1 MPSGAQKLAAQ
12 LLDRTAKGL
21 PDWPL
26 AAITAVSAT
35 GGTDGQ
41 ALCTVSYHGASLNLP
56 HFSQYT
62 PVVGHVV
69 VLIRAGGQW
78 IVAGRP
84 IGFP

>member
-12 LLDRTAKGL
+12 LLDRTAKGI

-26 AAITAVSAT
+26 AQITAITAG
-35 GGTDGQ
+35 GGTDGNS
-41 ALCTVSYHGASLNLP
+41 LVTVNYKGASLELP
-56 HFSQYT
+56 HMPYYT

-69 VLIRAGGQW
+69 VLHRAGGQW
-78 IVAGRP
+78 IVAGNP